1 MIIRN
6 QRIMLIQV
14 PEVKIE
20 ENIFQQGSY
29 NPTLRLQH
37 GIES

>member
-20 ENIFQQGSY
+20 EIYFNKGVII
-29 NPTLRLQH
+29 LL
-37 GIES
+37 